1 MKPIYLL
8 GLVPFIGML
17 GLLPLVNRV
26 TPYVL
31 GVPFVLFWVVMW
43 VLLTSGIMLIIFKL
57 DPANKEGDLE

>member
-17 GLLPLVNRV
+17 GLLPIVNRV

-31 GVPFVLFWVVMW
+31 GVPFILFWIVMW
-43 VLLTSGIMLIIFKL
+43 VLLTSGIMFIIFKL
-57 DPANKEGDLE
+57 DPANKEGDFE

>member
-17 GLLPLVNRV
+17 GLLPIVNRV

-31 GVPFVLFWVVMW
+31 GVPFILFWIVMW
-43 VLLTSGIMLIIFKL
+43 VLLTSGIMLLIFKL
-57 DPANKEGDLE
+57 DPANKEGDFE

>member
-17 GLLPLVNRV
+17 GLLPIVNRV

-31 GVPFVLFWVVMW
+31 GVPFILFWIVMW

-57 DPANKEGDLE
+57 DPANKEGDFE

>member
-17 GLLPLVNRV
+17 GLLPIVNRV

-31 GVPFVLFWVVMW
+31 GLPFILFWIVMW

-57 DPANKEGDLE
+57 DPANKEGDFE